1 MYYTIIYVIYGSPLR
16 AMEMVNSWFSDKR
29 RTNNWKWGAIAGLVT
44 GFSTSL
50 ISITFIRF
58 LQQLLSSVYQSFKTW
73 VFPRR
78 VNAVLIRRACFLL
91 AYLSFVAWL
100 AIEYG
105 KRLGLMDIFR
115 SLKS

>member
-1 MYYTIIYVIYGSPLR
+1 MYGYPIR
-16 AMEMVNSWFSDKR
+16 AMEMVISWFSSR
-29 RTNNWKWGAIAGLVT
+29 GRTKHWRWETLAGVVT
-44 GFSTSL
+44 GFLTSL

-58 LQQLLSSVYQSFKTW
+58 LQLLLPSLYQSFTTW
-73 VFPRR
+73 IFSWR

-100 AIEYG
+100 VIEYG

-115 SLKS
+115 FPKS